1 MERMIST
8 NRVGIHIP
16 QRKVPVE
23 KAPEIEMIMPGRGTT
38 GPVRIGRLLEPI
50 GQIID
55 HPDRNRLMAEL
66 FKDYK

>member
-8 NRVGIHIP
+8 GTLGVFVPPPKIP
-16 QRKVPVE
+16 AKNT
-23 KAPEIEMIMPGRGTT
+23 PEIEITMPERGTT
-38 GPVRIGRLLEPI
+38 GPVRIGKLLEPLQ
-50 GQIID
+50 QIIN

>member
-8 NRVGIHIP
+8 GTLGVFVPPRKIP
-16 QRKVPVE
+16 VKNT
-23 KAPEIEMIMPGRGTT
+23 PEFEIRMPRRGTT
-38 GPVRIGRLLEPI
+38 GPVRIGKLLEPLQ
-50 GQIID
+50 QIIN